1 MQRPAVAA
9 AFQFA
14 LGAARLLERALTRE
28 RHDGVEAAAGLLEA
42 VQACLGEGDRREAPG
57 AQISAELADRAERN
71 AHVWPRGLRLRAE
84 RGEGLARLGVVGNR
98 GCAQRRQIAREALEC
113 LAHEG
118 ELGLV
123 EPRAVALAD
132 ERQEELGLVRYC
144 SHTGV
149 STRSKFGCSLKPC
162 TRFRWTMT
170 CLPWST
176 KIHGASSTTSF
187 CASL

>member
-1 MQRPAVAA
+1 MVRNATLN
-9 AFQFA
+9 A
-14 LGAARLLERALTRE
+14 LRL
-28 RHDGVEAAAGLLEA
+28 G
-42 VQACLGEGDRREAPG
+42 
-57 AQISAELADRAERN
+57 AERN
-71 AHVWPRGLRLRAE
+71 EGLR
-84 RGEGLARLGVVGNR
+84 GLGVVGNLR
-98 GCAQRRQIAREALEC
+98 SAQRGNVSCETLERF
-113 LAHEG
+113 AHD
-118 ELGLV
+118 LQLRLV

-132 ERQEELGLVRYC
+132 EHQEELGLVRYC